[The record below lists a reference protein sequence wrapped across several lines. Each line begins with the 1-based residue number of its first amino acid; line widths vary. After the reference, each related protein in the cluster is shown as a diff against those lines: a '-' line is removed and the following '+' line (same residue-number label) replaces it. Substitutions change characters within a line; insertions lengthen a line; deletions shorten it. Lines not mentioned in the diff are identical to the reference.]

1 MMVDEVRALTTATVE
16 HLRAAVID
24 AAGTG
29 LQQAGLAAHRN
40 PLTDGSPPGPQP
52 TPPGGG

>member
-1 MMVDEVRALTTATVE
+1 MVE

-40 PLTDGSPPGPQP
+40 PLTVSHRRVRNRLRPGEGERSRFR
-52 TPPGGG
+52 PGGG